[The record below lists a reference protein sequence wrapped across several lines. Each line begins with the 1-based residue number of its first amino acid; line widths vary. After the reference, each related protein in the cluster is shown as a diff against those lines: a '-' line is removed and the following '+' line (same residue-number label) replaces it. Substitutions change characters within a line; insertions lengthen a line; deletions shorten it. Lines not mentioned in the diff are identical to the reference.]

1 MNAVCTYNKV
11 KKQIYSILI
20 FLKWK
25 DLDWRIYDFRWRV
38 VN

>member
-11 KKQIYSILI
+11 KKKIYSILI

-25 DLDWRIYDFRWRV
+25 DIYDFRWRV